1 MLTPQIREVILDIQV
16 LSVQVLNLKDM
27 EWRSIK
33 VSKNMRIMLNSVMTL
48 KFSTF
53 LKGSLIHAFG
63 IFEIAEEYSHTL
75 DEMFSYIMFNEI
87 ITILGFN
94 LIF

>member
-16 LSVQVLNLKDM
+16 LSLQALNLKDM
-27 EWRSIK
+27 DWRSIK
-33 VSKNMRIMLNSVMTL
+33 VSKNMRIMLISVVTL

-53 LKGSLIHAFG
+53 LKGSLIHAFV

-75 DEMFSYIMFNEI
+75 NEMLSYIMYNEI
-87 ITILGFN
+87 ITILVS
-94 LIF
+94 I